1 MKFRLEGSLRSNK
14 IKKNVLAMIAIKG
27 ISLLI
32 SLLYV
37 PLLLHSLDSENYA
50 IWLTLT
56 SIVSWVV
63 MFDIGLG
70 NGLRNKLSIA
80 LANNDYKLGKSYVST
95 TYACILISVLI
106 FIAVFIF
113 VSDTFLSWNDILNAY
128 NINSL
133 ELNRLVKVVF
143 IAFGGQFVL
152 SLLNSILFALQL
164 PALSSC
170 ISMLGQ
176 LLSFFSVFVLV
187 KVCDISSLL
196 ILGSVISLVP
206 VIILLIASC
215 FLFSNKKYKYISPS
229 FHFIE
234 LSRIKEI
241 MSLGVKFF
249 ILQIVTIV
257 LYQTNNLII
266 THVVN
271 SKSVVEY
278 NIAYKYMNV
287 LIMVYTIIVT
297 PLWSATTEAYT
308 KGDFQW
314 ISNVV
319 HRLQKI
325 SFIMI
330 IGGGFMVLFSGWIYS
345 LWLGETSG
353 TKINYSTTVLLYCY
367 AVARIL
373 YSNYG
378 YILNGIGK
386 LNLQMVVTIVLA
398 ILYVPIVYYLGK
410 IYGLNGILCVFVIVS
425 VVNFVWS
432 KIQYKKLITNTA
444 FGIWNR

>member
-1 MKFRLEGSLRSNK
+1 
-14 IKKNVLAMIAIKG
+14 MIVIKG

-32 SLLYV
+32 SLMYV

-56 SIVSWVV
+56 SIVSWIV

-95 TYACILISVLI
+95 AYACILAFVLSFIIIFLIIS
-106 FIAVFIF
+106 
-113 VSDTFLSWNDILNAY
+113 DNFLSWDDILNAY
-128 NINSL
+128 SIDSF

-152 SLLNSILFALQL
+152 SLLNSILYAVQL

-187 KVCDISSLL
+187 KVYNISSLL

-206 VIILLIASC
+206 IIILVIASYL
-215 FLFSNKKYKYISPS
+215 LFSNKKYKRISPS
-229 FHFIE
+229 FNFIK
-234 LSRIKEI
+234 LSRIREI

-249 ILQIVTIV
+249 VLQVITII

-271 SKSVVEY
+271 SSSVIEY
-278 NIAYKYMNV
+278 NIAYKYLNV

-308 KGDFQW
+308 IGDFQW

-319 HRLQKI
+319 HKLRKVSL
-325 SFIMI
+325 IMI
-330 IGGGFMVLFSGWIYS
+330 AGGGVMVLFSNLIYD
-345 LWLGETSG
+345 LWLGDSSG
-353 TKINYSTTVLLYCY
+353 VKINFSTTILLYCY
-367 AVARIL
+367 AIARIL

-386 LNLQMVVTIVLA
+386 LNLQIIVTLVLA
-398 ILYVPIVYYLGK
+398 ILYVPISYYLGR
-410 IYGLNGILCVFVIVS
+410 IYGLNGILCVFVLVS
-425 VVNFVWS
+425 IINFVWS

-444 FGIWNR
+444 LGIWNK